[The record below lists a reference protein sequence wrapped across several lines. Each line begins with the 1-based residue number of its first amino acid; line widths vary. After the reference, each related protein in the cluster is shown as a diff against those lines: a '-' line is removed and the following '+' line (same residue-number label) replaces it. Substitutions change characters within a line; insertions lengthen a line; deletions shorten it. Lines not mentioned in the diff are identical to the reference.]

1 MPNDSAILAA
11 LRAHF
16 TTGAGVSALAADPP
30 ATPKEARMADL
41 RDAVQAYIN
50 FLPTELRHAPVRFET
65 LARHCATARGGIQ
78 PKDAELSQVLRG
90 LGFEARKTWA
100 GGRGRWVWALRRPI
114 D

>member
-11 LRAHF
+11 LHAHF
-16 TTGAGVSALAADPP
+16 TTLAGVRALAADPP

-41 RDAVQAYIN
+41 RKAVRDYLGA
-50 FLPTELRHAPVRFET
+50 LPAELRHAPVRFET
-65 LARHCATARGGIQ
+65 LAGHCATARGGIQ

-100 GGRGRWVWALRRPI
+100 GGRGRWVWVLRRPT